1 MDEFFRQASRTF
13 FFEPSN
19 GGYPANLNICPSTSG
34 LPDPEPCDTTTGS
47 SEAPSTQT
55 KLPAFTEYTLVID
68 RKAANR
74 MRHLI
79 PLQPLCVGPNGRK
92 PECDICLSEYESGH
106 KLRHL
111 PCGHGFHQ
119 KCIDTWLS
127 SADTCPKCRKNVVG
141 TLRRLESAE
150 TRLRSQSKGRPLPA
164 SMRQPPAS
172 RATSAAG
179 NTGDSLAEQRRTT
192 SQTSTSTPST
202 SAAVKPT
209 TLRGSK
215 AQSMPPL
222 PKPQAAH
229 TSSTPP
235 LNTTSS
241 QVADCSETQV
251 ELASESVDISLPIV
265 PVPPRP
271 PRRVLHV
278 ADRIAGGPEESR
290 GGCAEALP
298 VHAAPRGEPV
308 RATVRVHAHAH
319 PSPPHPLRLVVVP
332 PPPIHYSLLINPAT
346 DTSAVV

>member
-1 MDEFFRQASRTF
+1 MFPYRDDTFLMRMPRISQEIFGREMFPSWRLFNAINCPSASISHLRQTMDEFFRQASRTF

-19 GGYPANLNICPSTSG
+19 GGYPANLNICSIGGNNIPICRPRRRLQAHESNTRRHASQPPAQFQPSRRAIHYLDQLPITTVRVREVIQQRAIDNNHSSCPSTSG

-179 NTGDSLAEQRRTT
+179 NTGDSV
-192 SQTSTSTPST
+192 S
-202 SAAVKPT
+202 
-209 TLRGSK
+209 SK
-215 AQSMPPL
+215 
-222 PKPQAAH
+222 
-229 TSSTPP
+229 
-235 LNTTSS
+235 
-241 QVADCSETQV
+241 
-251 ELASESVDISLPIV
+251 
-265 PVPPRP
+265 
-271 PRRVLHV
+271 
-278 ADRIAGGPEESR
+278 
-290 GGCAEALP
+290 
-298 VHAAPRGEPV
+298 
-308 RATVRVHAHAH
+308 
-319 PSPPHPLRLVVVP
+319 
-332 PPPIHYSLLINPAT
+332 
-346 DTSAVV
+346 